1 MSSRLCAKMTSAKF
15 KEGRLEWDS
24 VAVGDVEAIG
34 EDPESSDESVV
45 EISGS
50 DEATVVIS
58 SSSSSGESE
67 GGSGSDEEGLDEEG
81 LDEEDEGEGE
91 GDKPHHDRRSEAW
104 EEEGDRE
111 EDRRRRRTGEE
122 LEDFSEGE
130 QPYGSMGQRF
140 SEEGPTSLPVA
151 MLKPLGKQKQRNFKR
166 LQRNSGTRA
175 LIDAALTKGGVAPKK
190 GIKKVAIPVVGAKI
204 KGKRSHPDNVVPGHQ
219 SRERGEGKR
228 VIKLSAR
235 VIGSGVDE

>member
-111 EDRRRRRTGEE
+111 EDRRRRTWEE
-122 LEDFSEGE
+122 LEEFSEGE

-151 MLKPLGKQKQRNFKR
+151 MLKPLGKQKPRDIKR

-190 GIKKVAIPVVGAKI
+190 GIKKAAIPVVGAKI
-204 KGKRSHPDNVVPGHQ
+204 NGKRSHPDNVVPGHQ

>member
-50 DEATVVIS
+50 GEAVVGIS

-111 EDRRRRRTGEE
+111 EDRRRRRTWEE
-122 LEDFSEGE
+122 LEDFSEGAAIWEHGSEILRGGPHVTSSCNVEAFGEAKAEGFQKAAAE
-130 QPYGSMGQRF
+130 QRYTCF
-140 SEEGPTSLPVA
+140 
-151 MLKPLGKQKQRNFKR
+151 
-166 LQRNSGTRA
+166 
-175 LIDAALTKGGVAPKK
+175 D
-190 GIKKVAIPVVGAKI
+190 
-204 KGKRSHPDNVVPGHQ
+204 
-219 SRERGEGKR
+219 
-228 VIKLSAR
+228 
-235 VIGSGVDE
+235 